1 MAFDLSSP
9 LAGLAWDMATKAKA
23 AYDKQKQQ
31 DEYERELINK
41 RLTPYGGD
49 ISQYETEWQRGYG
62 PQSAANLAQAQAMQ
76 DYWVGMPEIM
86 LAAAKEGTAQASAG
100 GSTAVLPKAP
110 QMTPAQIREALG
122 IAPVPVGAG
131 NITGP
136 SADALEG
143 QSALR
148 RRIAEQ
154 QRNRNNMS
162 RVTARPA
169 R

>member
-9 LAGLAWDMATKAKA
+9 LAGLAWDMASRAKA
-23 AYDKQKQQ
+23 AEEKQKQQ
-31 DEYERELINK
+31 DEYERNLINK

-49 ISQYETEWQRGYG
+49 ISEYETEWQRGYG
-62 PQSAANLAQAQAMQ
+62 PQSAANLAQAQAMRN
-76 DYWVGMPEIM
+76 YWTGLPEIM

-100 GSTAVLPKAP
+100 TSSAVLPQAP
-110 QMTPAQIREALG
+110 QLTPAQIREALG
-122 IAPVPVGAG
+122 IPSIPAGAG

-143 QSALR
+143 QSPLR
-148 RRIAEQ
+148 RAAEQ
-154 QRNRNNMS
+154 QRRRTAMS